1 MTLSIFFNPV
11 LCPGCREKELELRVA
26 AAAPEPDK
34 QVSQTPA
41 HGNLIKTNGLQDVE
55 MAGLIACKVDYP
67 FIMPLRCDVMLCVV
81 YSLDKPETTDLI
93 WEHQWVII

>member
-1 MTLSIFFNPV
+1 M

-26 AAAPEPDK
+26 AAVPDPDK

-41 HGNLIKTNGLQDVE
+41 QSNLIQNNGLQDVE

-67 FIMPLRCDVMLCVV
+67 FIMLLRWGKTCYVF
-81 YSLDKPETTDLI
+81 S
-93 WEHQWVII
+93 WEHQWAII